1 MVQSLWIYSK
11 CIAPYTLVTHRTNAF
26 IADLYY
32 SFSTL
37 VKFILKLATYSF
49 NALNTWGTDGRNRLS
64 SYVSFGR
71 AILTQQPPFTQLK
84 REMSL
89 HQWSLT
95 KSQIWYQYFA
105 QQQTE
110 EIYQYQRSLR
120 LRASRSFEQNTVGK
134 KDTAVAMWVQ
144 MVEERQ
150 RRIHHNPGQWMIK
163 TILLRLVQFN
173 LKP

>member
-1 MVQSLWIYSK
+1 MHQYLQCNQLWCISFRFYGGLYETGTCDLQTLWNIEHDLQKHQAVWLQVNQIQKWNYDALMVQSLWIHSK

-95 KSQIWYQYFA
+95 KS
-105 QQQTE
+105 
-110 EIYQYQRSLR
+110 
-120 LRASRSFEQNTVGK
+120 
-134 KDTAVAMWVQ
+134 
-144 MVEERQ
+144 
-150 RRIHHNPGQWMIK
+150 
-163 TILLRLVQFN
+163 
-173 LKP
+173 